1 MPALTLPAN
10 HPRRVDLS
18 EEVHAR
24 PPQPLTAPLS
34 ASYLVLYT
42 GPEEQA
48 ADRAAIAALAAR
60 FSAAEPSEGAT
71 HYSAHLGPVRVIWE
85 RHTEFTRYTF
95 IRQNGDE
102 RTPFDN
108 PPIAEAPADWLAGL
122 PGQVIFAAHVLMVNA
137 PEDGPAIDE
146 NARRLFGDAELV
158 GSRIAS
164 GGAVALTSFR
174 SHGDGFNRYLIRN
187 RSLSPIQAGR
197 LMRGLLE
204 MDTYRMMALLGLP
217 AARDLG
223 RIMTAREQELAGITH
238 EMADG
243 IHADESG
250 LLDRITRL
258 QSDIERRHSQHRY
271 RFGASAAY
279 YGIVQARI
287 EELREQRLEG
297 LQTFAEFV
305 ERRLAPA
312 MSTVEAVS
320 DRLESM
326 SEHLARVTQL
336 LSTRVALTQQQDSRK
351 LLAAMARRAKIQLR
365 LQRTV
370 EGLSVAAITYY
381 LVGLIAYF
389 AKGTEVLGMPLD
401 AAIITAAAVPIVAL
415 ALIVGL
421 RRVRG
426 RLGKSAQE
434 D

>member
-10 HPRRVDLS
+10 HPRRVELS

-24 PPQPLTAPLS
+24 PPQALTAPLS

-60 FSAAEPSEGAT
+60 FSAALPADGAN
-71 HYSAHLGPVRVIWE
+71 HYNAHLGPVRVIWE

-95 IRQNGDE
+95 IRQNGDV
-102 RTPFDN
+102 RSPFDN

-122 PGQVIFAAHVLMVNA
+122 PGQVIFAAHVLMVNTPNDA
-137 PEDGPAIDE
+137 AGDDE
-146 NARRLFGDAELV
+146 LAQHLFGDAELV
-158 GSRIAS
+158 GSRLAS

-174 SHGDGFNRYLIRN
+174 AHGDGFNRYLIRN

-197 LMRGLLE
+197 LMRSLLE

-238 EMADG
+238 EMADDVRS
-243 IHADESG
+243 DESK

-287 EELREQRLEG
+287 EELREERLEG

-312 MSTVEAVS
+312 MSTLDAVS

-336 LSTRVALTQQQDSRK
+336 LSTRVALTQQQDNRK

-370 EGLSVAAITYY
+370 EGLSIAAITYY

-389 AKGTEVLGMPLD
+389 AKGTEVLGLPLD
-401 AAIITAAAVPIVAL
+401 AAIITAAAVPLVAL
-415 ALIVGL
+415 TLILGL

-426 RLGKSAQE
+426 GFGKSVQE

>member
-10 HPRRVDLS
+10 HPRRAELS

-34 ASYLVLYT
+34 ASYMVLYT

-95 IRQNGDE
+95 IRQSGDE
-102 RTPFDN
+102 RAPFDN
-108 PPIAEAPADWLAGL
+108 PPIAEAPADWLASL
-122 PGQVIFAAHVLMVNA
+122 PGQVIFAAHVLMLNT
-137 PEDGPAIDE
+137 PDE
-146 NARRLFGDAELV
+146 GAAVDETAKRLFGDAELV
-158 GSRIAS
+158 GARIAS

-187 RSLSPIQAGR
+187 RSLTPIQAGR

-243 IHADESG
+243 INSDESG

-258 QSDIERRHSQHRY
+258 QADIERRHSQHRY
-271 RFGASAAY
+271 RFGASEAY

-297 LQTFAEFV
+297 LQTFGEFV

-336 LSTRVALTQQQDSRK
+336 LSTRVALTQEQQSR
-351 LLAAMARRAKIQLR
+351 LRLAAMARRAKLQLR
-365 LQRTV
+365 LQLTM
-370 EGLSVAAITYY
+370 EGLSIAAITYY
-381 LVGLIAYF
+381 VVGLIAYF
-389 AKGTEVLGMPLD
+389 AKGSEVLGMPLD
-401 AAIITAAAVPIVAL
+401 AAIITAAAVPVVAL
-415 ALIVGL
+415 ALIFGL